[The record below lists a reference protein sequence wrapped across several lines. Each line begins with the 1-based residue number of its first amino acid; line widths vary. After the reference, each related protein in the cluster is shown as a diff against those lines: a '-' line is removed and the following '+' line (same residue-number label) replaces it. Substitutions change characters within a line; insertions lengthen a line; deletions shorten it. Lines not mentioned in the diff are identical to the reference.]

1 MSDTKVTPLKR
12 QFGDRYDG
20 WRVHSNDALF
30 SVIPHVL
37 NNRCDSQVFFDES
50 IDINELEQFIRNLRR
65 TTTMKDL
72 STLHVMMAAFVRII
86 SQYPGVNRFIC
97 GRKIYARNKI
107 VFAFNIKK
115 EMKIDA
121 EEACIKVEFSPG
133 DTLWDVYEKVN
144 TAIQVNK
151 EADTQNDTDNVAKLF
166 SFCPSFVVKFV
177 IFLMKKLDAVGLMP
191 KAINEFSPFHST
203 LYITDMGSTGLGSV
217 FHHLYNFGTCTLF
230 CCLGKKGRRLKVN
243 EEGKVQ
249 YGRTLNLRF
258 TVDERV
264 VDGYYYAVTIRELMK
279 LFKHPES
286 LLEKPDC
293 IVPDPG
299 IRLSRKEKRIL
310 KKQRKLE
317 RQTNAI

>member
-1 MSDTKVTPLKR
+1 MSKSNVAVRKR

-20 WRVHSNDALF
+20 WRVQSNDAFF

-37 NNRCDSQVFFDES
+37 NNRCDSQVFFDET

-65 TTTMKDL
+65 TTTMTEL

-86 SQYPGVNRFIC
+86 SQYPCVNRFIC
-97 GRKIYARNKI
+97 GRKIYARNRI

-115 EMKIDA
+115 ELTLEA
-121 EEACIKVEFSPG
+121 EETCIKVEFSPS
-133 DTLWDVYEKVN
+133 DTLWDVYEKVSS
-144 TAIQVNK
+144 AISVNK
-151 EADTQNDTDNVAKLF
+151 EADTQNDTDSVAKLF
-166 SFCPSFVVKFV
+166 SYCPAFIVKFIV
-177 IFLMKKLDAVGLMP
+177 AIIKKLDALGFMP
-191 KAINEFSPFHST
+191 KAINEFSPFHAT

-243 EEGKVQ
+243 DEGRVQ

-264 VDGYYYAVTIRELMK
+264 VDGYYYAITIRELMK
-279 LFKHPES
+279 LFKHPEA
-286 LLEKPDC
+286 LLEKPAC

-299 IRLSRKEKRIL
+299 LRLTRKQKRVL

-317 RQTNAI
+317 NQTNVA